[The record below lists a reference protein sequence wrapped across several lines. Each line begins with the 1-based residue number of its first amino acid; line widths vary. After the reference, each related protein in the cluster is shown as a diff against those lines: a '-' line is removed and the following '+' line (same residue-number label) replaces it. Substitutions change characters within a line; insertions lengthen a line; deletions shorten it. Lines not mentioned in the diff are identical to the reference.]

1 MSADI
6 AVALFAFAFVFTVF
20 TAVSDSS
27 ETLVSVSR
35 IAGSYAES
43 SYASYDAS
51 VSSSSRAKIFLFS
64 RVVASFKAS
73 FAREASGRLTSRSS
87 AAGFARC
94 SDACS
99 GVSERVSASID
110 ATGSDRDVE
119 WDPAAPPGRR
129 ATRHAR
135 AAAVIAREL
144 FSLRAA
150 LGAPLR
156 DVLRVLRLARLAPE
170 LRASLLALTPRHARQ
185 RSLRDGV
192 EGGLSRFFPER
203 PAFGL
208 PGWKRARRALAV
220 TPAAPRTF
228 CSVSP
233 RSIMSHRSSR
243 VCGR

>member
-119 WDPAAPPGRR
+119 WDPAAPP
-129 ATRHAR
+129 
-135 AAAVIAREL
+135 
-144 FSLRAA
+144 
-150 LGAPLR
+150 
-156 DVLRVLRLARLAPE
+156 
-170 LRASLLALTPRHARQ
+170 
-185 RSLRDGV
+185 
-192 EGGLSRFFPER
+192 R
-203 PAFGL
+203 PARDSA
-208 PGWKRARRALAV
+208 RARR
-220 TPAAPRTF
+220 
-228 CSVSP
+228 
-233 RSIMSHRSSR
+233 RSSR
-243 VCGR
+243 ESSFLFARRSALLSATCFACSASRASRLSSARASWR